1 MFPLLGWGSRL
12 QESLPREGLLCESKL
27 KLPPSLL
34 PGQPPQRP
42 VTRPAALLRLRTDRD
57 LCTFTPALQ
66 GPSWMPT
73 TCHAAGTG
81 LWERVLDKTH
91 RILTAGS
98 IKRKQMTVNPGL
110 APRALLTLFHPLPS
124 GGGPGGGSEPSVALG
139 DAENRKCAP
148 LPRLEGF
155 SSHRLLP
162 RPHLPLPSSL
172 S

>member
-42 VTRPAALLRLRTDRD
+42 VTRPAALLRLRTDGD

-110 APRALLTLFHPLPS
+110 APVPSPPLLPS
-124 GGGPGGGSEPSVALG
+124 WALQTITSRHISGLELNAEVCVSCSEGWVIADSARVI
-139 DAENRKCAP
+139 
-148 LPRLEGF
+148 
-155 SSHRLLP
+155 
-162 RPHLPLPSSL
+162 L
-172 S
+172 SA

>member
-1 MFPLLGWGSRL
+1 MHAASLVFVRLERQAYLFPLLGWGSRL
-12 QESLPREGLLCESKL
+12 RESLPREGLLCESKL

-42 VTRPAALLRLRTDRD
+42 VTRPAALLRLRTDGD

-91 RILTAGS
+91 RILTAGL

-110 APRALLTLFHPLPS
+110 APPCP
-124 GGGPGGGSEPSVALG
+124 
-139 DAENRKCAP
+139 
-148 LPRLEGF
+148 
-155 SSHRLLP
+155 P
-162 RPHLPLPSSL
+162 RPHSCPGLSKQLLPGTLAASAKC
-172 S
+172 